1 MITNKFF
8 YSYAVG
14 GRMDYLQRIKQI
26 VKINYL
32 YSLDESAIWDMLD
45 SSKAIILDGH
55 FELLSEKHS
64 ELFFRFAAISQYPS
78 FVAKISKELVAWVK
92 QDEAL
97 PSIDV
102 VLGPT
107 SQGMFFAYDIA
118 RELNGS
124 ARNGATRAIY
134 ATIDKETGR
143 PQKELAKGFEIKL
156 NENVLIVN
164 DMTTTGN
171 GLQTLIHLVDR
182 AGANVAGIGLFANRG
197 GDEIVVKKLQKKYTS
212 KFHSIIELDMPAW
225 EAADC
230 AKCCI
235 DSPIVK
241 SKEINHLPIYND
253 EHSYQL
259 YIKKLKKVA

>member
-1 MITNKFF
+1 
-8 YSYAVG
+8 
-14 GRMDYLQRIKQI
+14 MDYLQKIKQI
-26 VKINYL
+26 VKINRL

-45 SSKAIILDGH
+45 FSKAIILDGH
-55 FELLSEKHS
+55 FELLCKKHS

-92 QDEAL
+92 QDEVL

-143 PQKELAKGFEIKL
+143 PQNELAKGFEIKL

-171 GLQTLIHLVDR
+171 GLRTLIHLVDR

-197 GDEIVVKKLQKKYTS
+197 KDENVVKKLQKKYS
-212 KFHSIIELDMPAW
+212 RFHSIIELDMPAW

-230 AKCCI
+230 AKCI

-253 EHSYQL
+253 EDSYQL
-259 YIKKLKKVA
+259 YLKKLLIESITGSY